1 MLNYVIGNQVKIR
14 RSKRMKLLNKDTLIL
29 RVEVGDITEDDSNMP
44 IDKISVTNRYEPI
57 IEFKDGSK
65 VVFDWNELCEAART
79 FKILEENK

>member
-1 MLNYVIGNQVKIR
+1 
-14 RSKRMKLLNKDTLIL
+14 MKLLNKDTLIL

-44 IDKISVTNRYEPI
+44 IDRISATNCYEPI

-65 VVFDWNELCEAART
+65 VVFDWKELCEVART